1 MLFTSPPTTDCRLIY
16 LEEVTYEASVTMNGP
31 STIGATVYFNF
42 SELFADSTPYCM
54 IVGSRVMIWLWMPRE
69 EFTEEM
75 CWNTNVI
82 QTRNGEQ
89 RIAYLDAPRQTY
101 NFSFSLPSDRY
112 SDVKTSVDRFAHGVW
127 GLPIWKEHSTVSAT
141 AGASAIDFDTS
152 CADYQ
157 EGGWAMLWES
167 PDKATTLLITT
178 VRVDGIDIDPVL
190 GDTYENAWIMPM
202 QRAILPE
209 GMEFTRTPG
218 QDAAATASFLCN
230 DTVDLSDTSPYT
242 QYRSYDVVT
251 NGHYAIDDLSERI
264 IRPTT
269 QIDNGQGPI
278 TVLETQDYTQF
289 ARTLGLWTETKEDL
303 WALQQWLH
311 ARRGRQKPFW
321 LPTYNQDFTLAATI
335 TALTTDIEITGGR
348 ALSVY
353 GTFPCD
359 FMMQLTDGSVYY
371 RRIVTATTAPG
382 GNTTLSIDSALG
394 REVTRHQVVLWCFMD
409 LVRFNSDAIT
419 LRHRN
424 PYFVDA
430 SVPLMR
436 VPE

>member
-1 MLFTSPPTTDCRLIY
+1 
-16 LEEVTYEASVTMNGP
+16 
-31 STIGATVYFNF
+31 
-42 SELFADSTPYCM
+42 
-54 IVGSRVMIWLWMPRE
+54 
-69 EFTEEM
+69 
-75 CWNTNVI
+75 
-82 QTRNGEQ
+82 
-89 RIAYLDAPRQTY
+89 
-101 NFSFSLPSDRY
+101 
-112 SDVKTSVDRFAHGVW
+112 
-127 GLPIWKEHSTVSAT
+127 
-141 AGASAIDFDTS
+141 
-152 CADYQ
+152 
-157 EGGWAMLWES
+157 
-167 PDKATTLLITT
+167 
-178 VRVDGIDIDPVL
+178 VL

-230 DTVDLSDTSPYT
+230 DTVDLSDTSPYP
-242 QYRSYDVVT
+242 QYLGYDVVT

-278 TVLETQDYTQF
+278 TVIATQDYTQF

-303 WALQQWLH
+303 WALRQWLH

-348 ALSVY
+348 ALSAY

-359 FMMQLTDGSVYY
+359 FMMELTDGSVYY

-382 GNTTLSIDSALG
+382 GNTTLSIDSAIG

-424 PYFVDA
+424 PYYVDA